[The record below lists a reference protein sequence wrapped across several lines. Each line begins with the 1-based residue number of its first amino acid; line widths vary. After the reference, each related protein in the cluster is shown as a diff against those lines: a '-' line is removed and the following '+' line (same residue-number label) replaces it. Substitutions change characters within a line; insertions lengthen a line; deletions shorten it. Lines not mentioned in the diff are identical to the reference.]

1 MEDNSTDIADNSFLT
16 LSSID
21 TSTVNSGVESTI
33 NPVDIEG
40 NTGDTSIINSIDVST
55 AKSINIQTAN
65 SIDTQTDNSIDTQTD
80 NSIDEQTVHSTDT
93 PIVNSRD
100 TSPDHTRYTDQS
112 TQNPRGMKIIMLE

>member
-65 SIDTQTDNSIDTQTD
+65 SIDTQTDNSID
-80 NSIDEQTVHSTDT
+80 EQTVHSTDT